1 MPDQPRSHDPDSM
14 RGDVERLLRQLRQ
27 LGPASPDP
35 TPAPA
40 PSPAGPARRSPLAGT
55 SHVRRTSPAA
65 RAPQVNRGSP
75 VVRTAPIT
83 LPSPLGVW
91 ARIALGAVLAG
102 ALTQWPYPFCGLDL
116 AAYLAAAGTLAAAG
130 AWAAHA
136 AWRRRMPLAHTLA
149 ITLIL
154 TGATLTALQTVP
166 RPGHPPTPAAWR
178 CP

>member
-1 MPDQPRSHDPDSM
+1 MPNQPRSHDPDSM

-27 LGPASPDP
+27 LGPATPDA

-40 PSPAGPARRSPLAGT
+40 PLPAGPARTA
-55 SHVRRTSPAA
+55 H
-65 RAPQVNRGSP
+65 VNRGSP
-75 VVRTAPIT
+75 VVRTVPVT

-116 AAYLAAAGTLAAAG
+116 AGYLAAAGTLAMAG

-136 AWRRRMPLAHTLA
+136 AWRRRMPLAHALA

-154 TGATLTALQTVP
+154 TGATLTALQTLP
-166 RPGHPPTPAAWR
+166 RPGHPPTPAVWR
-178 CP
+178 CS